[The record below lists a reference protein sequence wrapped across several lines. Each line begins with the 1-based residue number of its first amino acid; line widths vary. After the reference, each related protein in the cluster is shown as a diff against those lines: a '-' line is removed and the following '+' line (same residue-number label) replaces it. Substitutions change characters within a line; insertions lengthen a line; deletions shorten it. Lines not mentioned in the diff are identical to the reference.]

1 MVASKMALKQ
11 LIARV
16 ALPDQ
21 VYEILRERIFDRL
34 LAPDEK
40 LNIEALSRELQVS
53 ATPVR
58 EALGRLSAEGLVKIA
73 PYVGAKV
80 APMPSPDY
88 YRQIY
93 ELRLVLEP
101 WAAAEAAKRKD
112 PAALAEMSLALQ
124 AMEAT
129 ELAKRY
135 RRFKTFSD
143 ADEAFHRAIFK
154 GACNEPALKTFMD
167 LNTHL
172 HLARLYIDRNH
183 FTEEARQF
191 HIGIFASIQAG
202 QHQLAYRQMHD
213 HLERSKL
220 RLLGEPET
228 LSPKTP
234 AKNSRRRHV

>member
-1 MVASKMALKQ
+1 MTTKMR
-11 LIARV
+11 IERI

-21 VYEILRERIFDRL
+21 IYEILRERIFDRIF
-34 LAPDEK
+34 APDEK
-40 LNIEALSRELQVS
+40 LNIEALARELQVS

-58 EALGRLSAEGLVKIA
+58 EALSRLSAEGLVKIS

-80 APMPSPDY
+80 APLPSPDQ

-101 WAAAEAAKRKD
+101 WAAAEAAKHQD
-112 PAALAEMSLALQ
+112 PSALAEMALALQ
-124 AMEAT
+124 SMEETA
-129 ELAKRY
+129 LAKRY

-154 GACNEPALKTFMD
+154 GACNEPALKTFVD

-172 HLARLYIDRNH
+172 HIARLYIDRNH

-191 HIGIFASIQAG
+191 HIGIFSAIQSG
-202 QHQLAYRQMHD
+202 QQAMAYQQMHD
-213 HLERSKL
+213 HLKRSKY
-220 RLLGEPET
+220 RLLGESDP
-228 LSPKTP
+228 STP
-234 AKNSRRRHV
+234 QPPHPTTRKSRK

>member
-1 MVASKMALKQ
+1 MAPKKS
-11 LIARV
+11 IERI

-21 VYEILRERIFDRL
+21 VYEVLRERIFDRVF
-34 LAPDEK
+34 APDEK
-40 LNIEALSRELQVS
+40 LNIEALARELQVS

-58 EALGRLSAEGLVKIA
+58 EALSRLSAEGLVRIA

-80 APMPSPDY
+80 APMPSPDH
-88 YRQIY
+88 YRQLY

-101 WAAAEAAKRKD
+101 WAAAEAAKHKE
-112 PAALAEMSLALQ
+112 PTALAEMSLALQ

-154 GACNEPALKTFMD
+154 GACNEPALQTFID

-172 HLARLYIDRNH
+172 HIARLYIDRNH

-191 HIGIFASIQAG
+191 HIAIFGSIQSG

-213 HLERSKL
+213 HLECSKF
-220 RLLGEPET
+220 RLLGESENLTPP
-228 LSPKTP
+228 SPQRKTP
-234 AKNSRRRHV
+234 GEAPQ